1 MKIAIIG
8 AGLSGLTLANRLSAV
23 HDIEVFEKARGPGG
37 RMSTRRAAPYAFDH
51 GAQYFTAESER
62 FQAFIG
68 TLEAQGLI
76 ANWPR
81 DLRLTSGARVSD
93 KAKYIAVP
101 GMNALCKHLAEA
113 LSVHTQVH
121 VESVS
126 SGADGWNISAKD
138 RTVHG
143 PFDWVV
149 STAPAEQSAALLPGS
164 FSGQTALREVEM
176 HGCFALMLGFET
188 PLALEWQALKSGTPP
203 VGWMAT
209 NADQPGRPDP
219 CALLIQSDNAW
230 AQAHIED
237 DPEHV
242 IAALSAAG
250 SALAGVDLSVAS
262 HQVLH
267 RWRYASTPK
276 PAGVPFLIDENQQL
290 AACGD
295 WCPGSKVEAAFLSAN
310 ALADEILSLPKA

>member
-8 AGLSGLTLANRLSAV
+8 AGLSGLTLANRLSAFHEV
-23 HDIEVFEKARGPGG
+23 EVFEKARGPGG

-62 FQAFIG
+62 FQAFIREFE
-68 TLEAQGLI
+68 TQGLI
-76 ANWPR
+76 ANWPQ
-81 DLRLTSGARVSD
+81 DIRLMDGARVSG

-121 VESVS
+121 VEGLSKAEDV
-126 SGADGWNISAKD
+126 WHISAKD
-138 RTVHG
+138 QAVYG

-149 STAPAEQSAALLPGS
+149 STAPAEQSAALLPES
-164 FSGQTALREVEM
+164 FSGQTALRGVEM

-188 PLALEWQALKSGTPP
+188 PLELEWQALKSGTPP
-203 VGWMAT
+203 IGWMAI
-209 NADQPGRPDP
+209 NSDQPGRPKSS
-219 CALLIQSDNAW
+219 ALLIQSDNGW

-237 DPEHV
+237 DPDQV
-242 IAALSAAG
+242 IAVLSAAG
-250 SALAGVDLSVAS
+250 SSLAGVDLSVAS
-262 HQVLH
+262 HQSLH

-276 PAGVPFLIDENQQL
+276 PAGVPFLIDDMQQL